1 MYSCLSTLSNLGH
14 FVSAAMTSPNDHK
27 NESSANFDNGGGEG
41 ATMQSGEATRGL
53 ALTEAIANEIS
64 NRRITQRE
72 AANILGISD
81 SYFNVLMSN
90 KRWWGTVD
98 QHRLMAI
105 ADFLDVPPI
114 TVFSLAEIV
123 KSSYYFRP
131 TTIANQIE
139 RALER
144 LKSDPSMAMA
154 LPAES
159 SWESCPADI
168 KLFVAILYNQIA
180 KEELLDLQA
189 KLITI
194 RVKDTETKTAE

>member
-1 MYSCLSTLSNLGH
+1 
-14 FVSAAMTSPNDHK
+14 MTSPNDHK
-27 NESSANFDNGGGEG
+27 NESSVNFDNGGGES

-53 ALTEAIANEIS
+53 ALTEAIAKEIS

-131 TTIANQIE
+131 TTIASQIE

-168 KLFVAILYNQIA
+168 KLLVAILYNQIA
-180 KEELLDLQA
+180 KEELLDLHA

-194 RVKDTETKTAE
+194 KVKDAESKPEE